1 MCYQVNKCNLR
12 AQLRLVLLEKVLRN
26 GSLLPNVDISVC
38 LCLFEEAL
46 IPYFSGVITEMI
58 VASQMVI
65 WYQQKQ
71 KLKNAI
77 SDMSVKGASNSVI
90 LKGYVRV
97 RKT

>member
-1 MCYQVNKCNLR
+1 MDSSI
-12 AQLRLVLLEKVLRN
+12 
-26 GSLLPNVDISVC
+26 SLF
-38 LCLFEEAL
+38 LFEEAL
-46 IPYFSGVITEMI
+46 IPYFSGVVTEI

-77 SDMSVKGASNSVI
+77 SDVSVKGGSDSVI

-97 RKT
+97 RKTHEPFQVFSFPISIRQLP

>member
-12 AQLRLVLLEKVLRN
+12 ARLRLVLLEKVLRN
-26 GSLLPNVDISVC
+26 GSLSPNEDISVC